1 MSMEKEVQSW
11 GDNPVK
17 PEKGGDQPA
26 VLGQEGNMR
35 EMSQSDDS
43 RMDIDPAGTD
53 TAELVSHSETKL
65 YKRRWVMLFLFSS
78 YSMSNAFMWLQYGII
93 SNIFM
98 HFYNIDT
105 FAIDWLSMIYML
117 TYIPFILPVMWFLDN
132 RGIRD
137 VVVVGSAFNC
147 IGAWIK
153 TGTASPD
160 LFAVTFFG
168 QFVCSVATVF
178 ILGIPSRLASL
189 WFGPQE
195 VSTACSIGVLGN
207 QLGIAIGFLV
217 PPILVPNV
225 EDKEQ
230 LARHISIMFY
240 MTAGVAT
247 LIFILVVIVF
257 QERPKIPPTQA
268 QVVSRN
274 IPPEQYSYMAS
285 IMRLLRNIPFIL
297 LIITY
302 GIFGTE
308 SLEKQ
313 DAARCLA
320 QLRETRASAPEVFG
334 KGQAI
339 RSMSQTERAL
349 LFWEPGLQTSGTKER
364 TVELLT
370 WQPGEIVVL
379 EDKLTGGVGCAAK
392 SVLFLPSTLHS
403 SQGLNVGCFY
413 AVSTLLNRMIIDQY
427 PGEEVNAGR
436 IGLTIVIA
444 GMVGSLICGIWLD
457 KTKTYKQTTLAI
469 YLLSFVGMLV
479 YTFTL
484 HLGHLWLVFIT
495 AGALG
500 FFMTGYLPLGFEFA
514 VELTYPESEG
524 TSSGLLNCS
533 AQVFGILFTIGQ
545 GKIIDK
551 FGTLAGNIFL
561 CVFLLIGA
569 VMTGFIKSDLRRQK
583 ANRLAEAGILKEH
596 LEEALT
602 APVVLNEAKL

>member
-1 MSMEKEVQSW
+1 MSMEKEAQTW
-11 GDNPVK
+11 GDCPVK
-17 PEKGGDQPA
+17 CEKGMNQP
-26 VLGQEGNMR
+26 VLGEQGNMR
-35 EMSQSDDS
+35 DMSQSDDS
-43 RMDIDPAGTD
+43 RMDIDPTGMD
-53 TAELVSHSETKL
+53 TAELVSRSETKL

-168 QFVCSVATVF
+168 QFICSVATVF

-189 WFGPQE
+189 WFGQQE

-217 PPILVPNV
+217 PPILVPNI

-230 LARHISIMFY
+230 LSHHISIMFY

-268 QVVSRN
+268 QVVARS
-274 IPPEQYSYMAS
+274 IPPEEYSYTAS
-285 IMRLLRNIPFIL
+285 ILRLLRNIPFIL
-297 LIITY
+297 LIISY
-302 GIFGTE
+302 GTSSFRLCFLYLTDLTPLQI
-308 SLEKQ
+308 LEKQ
-313 DAARCLA
+313 DTVRCPA
-320 QLRETRASAPEVFG
+320 QLREMRASAPEVYG

-339 RSMSQTERAL
+339 RRMSQTERAL
-349 LFWEPGLQTSGTKER
+349 LFWEPVLHTSG
-364 TVELLT
+364 
-370 WQPGEIVVL
+370 
-379 EDKLTGGVGCAAK
+379 DK
-392 SVLFLPSTLHS
+392 
-403 SQGLNVGCFY
+403 GLNVGCFY

-444 GMVGSLICGIWLD
+444 GMVGSIICGIWLD

-469 YLLSFVGMLV
+469 YLLSFVGMVV

-484 HLGHLWLVFIT
+484 SLGHLWLVFIT

-533 AQVFGILFTIGQ
+533 AQIFGILFTIGQ
-545 GKIIDK
+545 GKIIDQ

-583 ANRLAEAGILKEH
+583 ANRMAEAGNLKDH
-596 LEEALT
+596 LEAALT
-602 APVVLNEAKL
+602 VPVVLNEAKL